1 MGENNLSNIKSTK
14 DLSLDYTWK
23 YFNMN
28 KITSTIENHV
38 KDTIKILKKTSE
50 SLMRIWRSAYNFNK
64 HKNTNQNKNKKSLYI
79 SYTGKN
85 LKDEKYYLLGK
96 SGNI

>member
-50 SLMRIWRSAYNFNK
+50 SLMRI
-64 HKNTNQNKNKKSLYI
+64 
-79 SYTGKN
+79 
-85 LKDEKYYLLGK
+85 
-96 SGNI
+96 